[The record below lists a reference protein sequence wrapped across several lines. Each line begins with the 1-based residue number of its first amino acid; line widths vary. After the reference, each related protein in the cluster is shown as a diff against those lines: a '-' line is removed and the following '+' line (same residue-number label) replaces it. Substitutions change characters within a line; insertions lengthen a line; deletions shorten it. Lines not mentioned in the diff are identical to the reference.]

1 MPHDPELTAET
12 RGWLVRAYR
21 DLASGRVLLAAQV
34 SLTGNATFHAQQAV
48 EKAMKG
54 FLTWHS
60 RVFRKTHNLTELGE
74 MCVRLDASLEP
85 LLRRAAELT
94 DMPGNS
100 DIPAIRPSR
109 YVKKL
114 RMLSSA
120 ARRCMMQCSRD
131 CLRRFGRDS
140 HQRGPSG
147 IGGEQ
152 V

>member
-74 MCVRLDASLEP
+74 MCVRLDARLEP

-94 DMPGNS
+94 DYAWKFRYPG
-100 DIPAIRPSR
+100 DQAEPSR
-109 YVKKL
+109 QEAEDALKRGQEVYDAVL
-114 RMLSSA
+114 
-120 ARRCMMQCSRD
+120 ARLPQEVR
-131 CLRRFGRDS
+131 
-140 HQRGPSG
+140 P
-147 IGGEQ
+147 
-152 V
+152 